1 MLALPKSPNKVIDG
15 IEQTDSFLKIDLRQ
29 ALPSVFLRPHSQHGI
44 VVRKKVHPDKFADDY
59 DLASEVIGILRIRID
74 RATNWLGNGQLLSQD
89 NLFPSPMND
98 YGYDL
103 LLQLP
108 SGFFPNG
115 YSVAKYM

>member
-1 MLALPKSPNKVIDG
+1 M
-15 IEQTDSFLKIDLRQ
+15 
-29 ALPSVFLRPHSQHGI
+29 
-44 VVRKKVHPDKFADDY
+44 VRKKVHPDKFADDY